1 MPEPDGPP
9 GPYYAGEAAELDD
22 DDINQI
28 LGFDMDAAC
37 EPVLPQEIATDLANC
52 VLRVIREKFDSDRG
66 GTKPSKRLAAKRAAA
81 LRRADATMST
91 QGFTLADVQR
101 LERDYEIR
109 LQCFDTAGNKLLKQP
124 PATGRA
130 ARHLV
135 VNVTLHDHHGWS
147 SLPVDPPA
155 ITTVVGFDED
165 TERALEVA
173 AKIADAEKADRA
185 STAALLNFVAAK
197 IPRGTRSW
205 ICGAELVTHRGA
217 LYRSKAAALAI
228 DNALED
234 LTGIHPREFDG
245 FLESCVKGDQDMK
258 AFNVIEEH
266 GKAVNS
272 IGGASA
278 YRFRKW
284 LDREEIKPTPNNMRD
299 I

>member
-1 MPEPDGPP
+1 MDVNPVPQPLWLRYDILSVSFSGDLVKADALYGIDKDRWMKARGYVAVIRWRLAPMPEPDGPA

-28 LGFDMDAAC
+28 LGFDMDDAC
-37 EPVLPQEIATDLANC
+37 EPVLPQEIAADLANC
-52 VLRVIREKFDSDRG
+52 VLRVIREKFDSDRV

-81 LRRADATMST
+81 LRRADATMSA

-101 LERDYEIR
+101 LERDCEIR
-109 LQCFDTAGNKLLKQP
+109 LQCFDAAGNNLLKRP

-173 AKIADAEKADRA
+173 GKIADAEKADRA

-205 ICGAELVTHRGA
+205 ICGTELVTHRGE
-217 LYRSKAAALAI
+217 LYRSKGAALA
-228 DNALED
+228 
-234 LTGIHPREFDG
+234 
-245 FLESCVKGDQDMK
+245 
-258 AFNVIEEH
+258 
-266 GKAVNS
+266 
-272 IGGASA
+272 
-278 YRFRKW
+278 
-284 LDREEIKPTPNNMRD
+284 LDSSP
-299 I
+299 